1 MTWHILFLI
10 LIWSDLIY
18 WHDYIIFYHFH
29 SNPISIVPCAV
40 SAFTTFLRP
49 SPTSVRQEQPGF
61 FPPPGADRFLIAH
74 GMEKFTEA
82 STFQVGRS
90 KGWYVPQP
98 SHPISWV
105 SRLQPESYLFRN
117 APGYWV
123 LKRDGYWWYK
133 KRLAGILQ
141 ILSLVFTCFHN
152 MLRGIRIWNC
162 CFGLCS
168 VASLESINHYKD
180 AYFFLSSVVLFK
192 LTANQFCN
200 PFFI

>member
-49 SPTSVRQEQPGF
+49 SPTSVRQEQPGVF
-61 FPPPGADRFLIAH
+61 SPPGADRFLIAH

-98 SHPISWV
+98 SHPI
-105 SRLQPESYLFRN
+105 EY
-117 APGYWV
+117 PGYNHSHIYLGLHPDIECLSGTVTGDTSSGWQAFSRFSLWFSHVSITCLGASESGTAV
-123 LKRDGYWWYK
+123 LDYA
-133 KRLAGILQ
+133 LL
-141 ILSLVFTCFHN
+141 LP
-152 MLRGIRIWNC
+152 
-162 CFGLCS
+162 
-168 VASLESINHYKD
+168 
-180 AYFFLSSVVLFK
+180 SS
-192 LTANQFCN
+192 Q
-200 PFFI
+200 